1 MIALQREP
9 AMPTCKRPPFNNDHK
24 NRMQNVTFAQSSLQ
38 ASLDI
43 VISSTANTIYHQQ
56 SNCRLKST
64 HSLPIRRPK
73 LCGAMRCHMHVM
85 RVGKSPNGWQ
95 PGIRTN
101 RSCLLRTMQATARQ
115 RSRLHT
121 ATTAVVNMQKSKED
135 PSITEPG
142 RTSFQ
147 TNGIPSQPSYYF
159 FPSHAFLSCT
169 CLRDFKLHKSQ
180 VSLPPIFHHHPC
192 THVNNPSLTS
202 NGLWGSTARAA
213 LL

>member
-1 MIALQREP
+1 MITLQREP
-9 AMPTCKRPPFNNDHK
+9 ARSTCKRPPFNNDHN

-73 LCGAMRCHMHVM
+73 LWSHALSYACNACGKISEWMAARDPNQSIS
-85 RVGKSPNGWQ
+85 SPTHN
-95 PGIRTN
+95 
-101 RSCLLRTMQATARQ
+101 QATARQ

-121 ATTAVVNMQKSKED
+121 ATTAVVSMQKSKED

-147 TNGIPSQPSYYF
+147 PNRIRSQPSYYF
-159 FPSHAFLSCT
+159 PPSHAFPLV
-169 CLRDFKLHKSQ
+169 H
-180 VSLPPIFHHHPC
+180 LPK
-192 THVNNPSLTS
+192 
-202 NGLWGSTARAA
+202 GL
-213 LL
+213 